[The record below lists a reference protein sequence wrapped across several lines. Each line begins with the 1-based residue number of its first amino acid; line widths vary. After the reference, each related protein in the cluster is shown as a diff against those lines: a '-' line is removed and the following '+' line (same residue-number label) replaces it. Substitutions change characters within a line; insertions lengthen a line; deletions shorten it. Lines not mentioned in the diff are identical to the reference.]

1 MSASIS
7 HDGFTFMGWDVH
19 KDSISVG
26 MLEPG
31 SELPVVD
38 RIAHD
43 EPSIRRLIGRFD
55 DPSRLRVCYE
65 AGPTGYELARLLASM
80 GISCQ
85 VAAPSLI
92 PTAPGDHVKTDK
104 RDCRR
109 LTRLFRAGEL
119 VFIRIPSP
127 EQEAVR
133 DLCRARGAMVGDRR
147 RARQRLL
154 AFLLRHGR
162 IYRGGS
168 NWTQRHARWLAAQSF
183 DHSALTATF
192 DHFRTLVDLL
202 DVQLAGVD
210 AQLAPWVEREPFVEP
225 VRRLGAYRGID
236 HLGALVL
243 TAEVFDWRRFASAP
257 SFMSFVGLVPSEY
270 SSGSTSRRGSV
281 TKAGNTHVRHQLVE
295 SAWAYQHRPAV
306 GAGLARRQEGVAPD
320 TLARSWK
327 AQIRLCGRFR
337 ALAARKNVKSVVA
350 AAVARE
356 LAGFVWAEMTA
367 DDSAA

>member
-1 MSASIS
+1 MSSIS
-7 HDGFTFMGWDVH
+7 HDGLTFMGLDVH

-38 RIAHD
+38 RIFHD
-43 EPSIRRLIGRFD
+43 EPSIRRLMGRFD
-55 DPSRLRVCYE
+55 DLSRLRVCYE
-65 AGPTGYELARLLASM
+65 AGPTGYELARLLAAM

-119 VFIRIPSP
+119 VFIRIPTP

-133 DLCRARGAMVGDRR
+133 DLCRARGAMIEDRR
-147 RARQRLL
+147 RARQRLTS
-154 AFLLRHGR
+154 FLLRHGR
-162 IYRGGS
+162 VYRDGR
-168 NWTQRHARWLAAQSF
+168 NWTQRHAKWLAAQSF
-183 DHSALTATF
+183 DHPALTATF
-192 DHFRTLVDLL
+192 EHDRALVDLF
-202 DVQLAGVD
+202 D
-210 AQLAPWVEREPFVEP
+210 AQLAAIDAQLSSWVERDPFAEP
-225 VRRLGAYRGID
+225 VRRLAAYRGINQ
-236 HLGALVL
+236 LGALVL

-257 SFMSFVGLVPSEY
+257 GFMSFVGLVPCEY
-270 SSGSTSRRGSV
+270 SSGSTTRRGSL

-306 GAGLARRQEGVAPD
+306 GVQLRRRQEGLAPD

-327 AQIRLCGRFR
+327 AQLRLCGRFR
-337 ALAARKNVKSVVA
+337 TLAARKNVKSVVA
-350 AAVARE
+350 AAIARE
-356 LAGFVWAEMTA
+356 LAGFVWGEMTA
-367 DDSAA
+367 DDHAA